1 MAATSPHIRF
11 RKARERASLSQ
22 EEVASQTGISF
33 ESIWD
38 IESFEGELSSC
49 YSPKE
54 VQQLCGVLGMRPIEL
69 FEDNF
74 PEPAISAQNLV
85 QMIHDECRSRGIA
98 LEQFEDVVGW
108 KLSECIEPPERLL
121 DDMTIDGLQW
131 LCRELRVNWMRVL
144 SAL

>member
-54 VQQLCGVLGMRPIEL
+54 VQQLCGVLGI
-69 FEDNF
+69 
-74 PEPAISAQNLV
+74 
-85 QMIHDECRSRGIA
+85 
-98 LEQFEDVVGW
+98 
-108 KLSECIEPPERLL
+108 
-121 DDMTIDGLQW
+121 
-131 LCRELRVNWMRVL
+131 
-144 SAL
+144 

>member
-1 MAATSPHIRF
+1 
-11 RKARERASLSQ
+11 
-22 EEVASQTGISF
+22 
-33 ESIWD
+33 
-38 IESFEGELSSC
+38 
-49 YSPKE
+49 
-54 VQQLCGVLGMRPIEL
+54 
-69 FEDNF
+69 
-74 PEPAISAQNLV
+74 
-85 QMIHDECRSRGIA
+85 MIHDECRSRGIA